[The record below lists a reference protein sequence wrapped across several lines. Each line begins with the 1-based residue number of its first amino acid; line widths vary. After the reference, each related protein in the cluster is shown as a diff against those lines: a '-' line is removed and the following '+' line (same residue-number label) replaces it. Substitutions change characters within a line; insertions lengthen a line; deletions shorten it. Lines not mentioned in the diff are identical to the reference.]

1 MHVFVC
7 VLNACASLALPT
19 NGRRRLTFNA
29 NVYTRALLYI
39 VQPGLSVCVCV
50 PSAGVLASRDSS
62 VKVGGRDAHSGRH
75 TLALFCFV
83 LCITY
88 NVLES
93 NTGKHPSVPFFYF
106 FFYNRL
112 NFPRWL
118 IPHSFLI
125 FCPVQSSSVDPFF
138 RLLLSFPYRL
148 PFCYLSTP
156 VSVFISFNALP
167 LNHLR

>member
-1 MHVFVC
+1 MRFERVRLSSAAHKWQTAFDIQCKC
-7 VLNACASLALPT
+7 VHTCAPVHCPT
-19 NGRRRLTFNA
+19 RS
-29 NVYTRALLYI
+29 
-39 VQPGLSVCVCV
+39 LSVCVCV

-138 RLLLSFPYRL
+138 SSPPFLPLPASLLL
-148 PFCYLSTP
+148 
-156 VSVFISFNALP
+156 P
-167 LNHLR
+167 LHAGLCVYFL